1 MMLGRTEPIY
11 LFNLC
16 ILYKMYNELINYIY
30 CATCT
35 LAKVEFS
42 PSRIPFPIFSFG
54 CPHRY
59 STGSVIHTSLPHF
72 TLPMESTV
80 DLLFVAE
87 ILLVQVCDFV
97 AGQSTVTTIT
107 NNILESVDYAY
118 INKYTYRLRW
128 AVMMT

>member
-1 MMLGRTEPIY
+1 MRWNFRLGART
-11 LFNLC
+11 
-16 ILYKMYNELINYIY
+16 
-30 CATCT
+30 
-35 LAKVEFS
+35 
-42 PSRIPFPIFSFG
+42 
-54 CPHRY
+54 PHRY

-80 DLLFVAE
+80 DLCFCCENFAG
-87 ILLVQVCDFV
+87 V
-97 AGQSTVTTIT
+97 AGRSMVTTIT